1 MSETAIQQEI
11 RLVLGAEPDLTLWR
25 NNVGV
30 GTFWAPGTGKTQSVK
45 YGLCNGSSDLIGVL
59 APSGRFVALEVK
71 TEVGRLTK
79 EQRVFLEHVRRM
91 GGFAA
96 VVRSADEAR
105 AALARARQGASE

>member
-11 RLVLGAEPDLTLWR
+11 RLALGAEPDLTLWR
-25 NNVGV
+25 NNVG
-30 GTFWAPGTGKTQSVK
+30 TATHWNPGTGKTQSVK
-45 YGLCNGSSDLIGVL
+45 YGLCVGSSDLIGIL
-59 APSGRFVALEVK
+59 AGRFVALEVK

-105 AALARARQGASE
+105 AAVQRARQGASE